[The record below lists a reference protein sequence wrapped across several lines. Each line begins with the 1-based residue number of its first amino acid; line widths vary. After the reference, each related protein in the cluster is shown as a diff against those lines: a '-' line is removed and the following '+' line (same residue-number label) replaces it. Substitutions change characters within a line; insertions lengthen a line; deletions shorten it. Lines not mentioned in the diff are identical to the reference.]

1 MASIKELEKNKIEI
15 EFEISQELLKQASLK
30 AYNKN
35 KGKINVPGFRKG
47 HAPKAVIE
55 QFYGK
60 NVFFEDTFEIAFPDA
75 YSAALDEKDVF
86 AVSRPENVDI
96 ISMEE
101 GKPMVVKAELYVKP
115 EVELGDYRNVSIE
128 FEGKKVLAKDVKAEV
143 EKVIEQNARFEEVE
157 RPAKNGDKVV
167 LDYSG
172 SVDGKKFDGG
182 TAEGQTLDLGS
193 GAFIPGFE
201 EQLVGMRAGEEKDI
215 HVTFPEQYHA
225 KELAGKP
232 AVFSVKLV
240 SVKEKQLPKADDEFA
255 QDVSEFDTF
264 EEYQADLKEKL
275 KKRVEAQNKREL
287 ENAILEKIVEQS
299 NVDIPSCM
307 IDTQIDNQI
316 QEMSYNLM
324 YQGLSMQQYLEYT
337 GLTMD
342 KMREQARPGAE
353 ATVKAQLV
361 LEAIKNKEQIK
372 ADEEAVEKSIASF
385 AEMQNKSLE
394 EFKKD
399 MKPEELE
406 YITDRADYDALIKFL
421 VKNAKVTKPAKKASA
436 KKAAKEEPAKDDA
449 ASDAKEEDKK
459 EE

>member
-1 MASIKELEKNKIEI
+1 MANVKELEKNKIEL
-15 EFEISQELLKQASLK
+15 EFEISQDLLKQASLK
-30 AYNKN
+30 AYHKN

-60 NVFFEDTFEIAFPDA
+60 NVFFEDAFEIAFPDA
-75 YSAALDEKDVF
+75 YGAALEEKEIF

-96 ISMEE
+96 VSMEE

-115 EVELGDYRNVSIE
+115 EVELGDYKNVAVE

-143 EKVIEQNARFEEVE
+143 EKVIEQNARFEEVD

-172 SVDGKKFDGG
+172 SVDGVKFEGG

-193 GAFIPGFE
+193 GTFIPGFE
-201 EQLVGMRAGEEKDI
+201 EQVVGLKAGEEKEI
-215 HVTFPEQYHA
+215 EVTFPEQYHA

-232 AVFSVKLV
+232 AVFAIKLV

-255 QDVSEFDTF
+255 QDISEFDTF

-275 KKRVEAQNKREL
+275 KKREEDQNKREL
-287 ENAILEKIVEQS
+287 ENVILGKIVEES
-299 NVDIPSCM
+299 KVDIPACM
-307 IDTQIDNQI
+307 IDNQIDSQI
-316 QEMSYNLM
+316 QEMSYSLM
-324 YQGLSMQQYLEYT
+324 YQGLNMQQYLEYT

-353 ATVKAQLV
+353 STVKAQLV
-361 LEAIKNKEQIK
+361 LEAIKNQEQIK
-372 ADEEAVEKSIASF
+372 ADEQAVDKSIASF
-385 AEMQNKSLE
+385 AEMQNKTFE
-394 EFKKD
+394 DFKKEI
-399 MKPEELE
+399 KPEELE
-406 YITDRADYDALIKFL
+406 YITERADYDALIEFL
-421 VKNAKVTKPAKKASA
+421 VKNAKVTKPAKKTAA
-436 KKAAKEEPAKDDA
+436 KKSEKAEEKPA
-449 ASDAKEEDKK
+449 EEKT

>member
-1 MASIKELEKNKIEI
+1 M
-15 EFEISQELLKQASLK
+15 
-30 AYNKN
+30 
-35 KGKINVPGFRKG
+35 
-47 HAPKAVIE
+47 
-55 QFYGK
+55 
-60 NVFFEDTFEIAFPDA
+60 
-75 YSAALDEKDVF
+75 
-86 AVSRPENVDI
+86 
-96 ISMEE
+96 
-101 GKPMVVKAELYVKP
+101 
-115 EVELGDYRNVSIE
+115 
-128 FEGKKVLAKDVKAEV
+128 
-143 EKVIEQNARFEEVE
+143 E

-299 NVDIPSCM
+299 SVDIPACM

-399 MKPEELE
+399 MRPEELE
-406 YITDRADYDALIKFL
+406 YITDRADYDALIEFL

-436 KKAAKEEPAKDDA
+436 KKAAKAEPAKDDA
-449 ASDAKEEDKK
+449 ANDTKEEDKK

>member
-1 MASIKELEKNKIEI
+1 MANVKELEKNKIEL
-15 EFEISQELLKQASLK
+15 EFEISQDLLKQASLK
-30 AYNKN
+30 AYHKN

-60 NVFFEDTFEIAFPDA
+60 NVFFEDAFEIAFPDA
-75 YSAALDEKDVF
+75 YGAALEEKEIF

-96 ISMEE
+96 VSMEE

-115 EVELGDYRNVSIE
+115 EVELGDYKNVAVE

-143 EKVIEQNARFEEVE
+143 EKVIEQNARFEEVD

-172 SVDGKKFDGG
+172 SVDGVKFEGG

-193 GAFIPGFE
+193 GTFIPGFE
-201 EQLVGMRAGEEKDI
+201 EQVVGLKAGEEKEI
-215 HVTFPEQYHA
+215 EVTFPEQYHA

-232 AVFSVKLV
+232 AVFAIKLV

-255 QDVSEFDTF
+255 QDISEFDTF

-275 KKRVEAQNKREL
+275 KKRVEDQNKREL
-287 ENAILEKIVEQS
+287 ENVILGKIVEES
-299 NVDIPSCM
+299 KVDIPACM
-307 IDTQIDNQI
+307 IDNQIDSQI
-316 QEMSYNLM
+316 QEMSYSLM
-324 YQGLSMQQYLEYT
+324 YQGLNMQQYLEYT

-353 ATVKAQLV
+353 STVKAQLV

-372 ADEEAVEKSIASF
+372 ADEQAVDKSIASF
-385 AEMQNKSLE
+385 AEMQTKTFE
-394 EFKKD
+394 DFKKEI
-399 MKPEELE
+399 KPVELE
-406 YITDRADYDALIKFL
+406 YITERADYDALIEFL
-421 VKNAKVTKPAKKASA
+421 VKNAKVTKPAKKTAA
-436 KKAAKEEPAKDDA
+436 KKSEKAEEKPA
-449 ASDAKEEDKK
+449 EEKT

>member
-1 MASIKELEKNKIEI
+1 M
-15 EFEISQELLKQASLK
+15 
-30 AYNKN
+30 
-35 KGKINVPGFRKG
+35 
-47 HAPKAVIE
+47 
-55 QFYGK
+55 
-60 NVFFEDTFEIAFPDA
+60 FFEDTFEIAFPDA

-299 NVDIPSCM
+299 SVDIPACM
-307 IDTQIDNQI
+307 IDTQIDQSN
-316 QEMSYNLM
+316 SGN
-324 YQGLSMQQYLEYT
+324 
-337 GLTMD
+337 
-342 KMREQARPGAE
+342 
-353 ATVKAQLV
+353 
-361 LEAIKNKEQIK
+361 
-372 ADEEAVEKSIASF
+372 
-385 AEMQNKSLE
+385 
-394 EFKKD
+394 
-399 MKPEELE
+399 EL
-406 YITDRADYDALIKFL
+406 
-421 VKNAKVTKPAKKASA
+421 
-436 KKAAKEEPAKDDA
+436 
-449 ASDAKEEDKK
+449 
-459 EE
+459 

>member
-1 MASIKELEKNKIEI
+1 MANVKELEKNKIEL
-15 EFEISQELLKQASLK
+15 EFEISQDLLKQASLK

-60 NVFFEDTFEIAFPDA
+60 NVFFEDAFEIAFPDA
-75 YSAALDEKDVF
+75 YGAALEEKEIF

-115 EVELGDYRNVSIE
+115 EVELGDYKNVAVE

-143 EKVIEQNARFEEVE
+143 EKVIEQNARFEEVD
-157 RPAKNGDKVV
+157 RAAKNGDKVV

-172 SVDGKKFDGG
+172 SVDGVKFEGG

-193 GAFIPGFE
+193 GTFIPGFE
-201 EQLVGMRAGEEKDI
+201 EQVVGLKAGEEKEI
-215 HVTFPEQYHA
+215 EVTFPEQYHA

-232 AVFSVKLV
+232 AVFAIKLV

-255 QDVSEFDTF
+255 QDISEFDTF

-275 KKRVEAQNKREL
+275 KKRVEDQNKREL
-287 ENAILEKIVEQS
+287 ENVILGKIVEES
-299 NVDIPSCM
+299 KVDIPACM
-307 IDTQIDNQI
+307 IDNQIDSQI
-316 QEMSYNLM
+316 QEMSYSLM
-324 YQGLSMQQYLEYT
+324 YQGLNMQQYLEYT

-353 ATVKAQLV
+353 SAVKAQLV
-361 LEAIKNKEQIK
+361 LEAIKNQEQIK
-372 ADEEAVEKSIASF
+372 ADEQAVDKSIASF
-385 AEMQNKSLE
+385 AEMQNKTFE
-394 EFKKD
+394 DFKKEI
-399 MKPEELE
+399 KPEELE
-406 YITDRADYDALIKFL
+406 YITERADYDALIEFL
-421 VKNAKVTKPAKKASA
+421 VKNAKVTKPAKKA
-436 KKAAKEEPAKDDA
+436 AA
-449 ASDAKEEDKK
+449 KK
-459 EE
+459 EEKAEEKTEE

>member
-275 KKRVEAQNKREL
+275 KKRVEAQNKRAGKCYLGKDCRAEQCRYSL
-287 ENAILEKIVEQS
+287 LHDRYTDRQS
-299 NVDIPSCM
+299 NSG
-307 IDTQIDNQI
+307 N
-316 QEMSYNLM
+316 
-324 YQGLSMQQYLEYT
+324 
-337 GLTMD
+337 
-342 KMREQARPGAE
+342 
-353 ATVKAQLV
+353 
-361 LEAIKNKEQIK
+361 
-372 ADEEAVEKSIASF
+372 
-385 AEMQNKSLE
+385 
-394 EFKKD
+394 
-399 MKPEELE
+399 EL
-406 YITDRADYDALIKFL
+406 
-421 VKNAKVTKPAKKASA
+421 
-436 KKAAKEEPAKDDA
+436 
-449 ASDAKEEDKK
+449 
-459 EE
+459 